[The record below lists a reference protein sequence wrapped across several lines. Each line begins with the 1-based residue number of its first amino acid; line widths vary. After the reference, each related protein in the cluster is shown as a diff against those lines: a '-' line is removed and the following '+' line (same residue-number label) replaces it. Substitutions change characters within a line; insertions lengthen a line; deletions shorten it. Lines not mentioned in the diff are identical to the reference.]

1 VNVQPTALP
10 EVLVIEP
17 RVFADDRG
25 SFFESYNKAAFAA
38 ATGFDGEFVQDNHS
52 RSRRGVIRGLHYQLA
67 PDEQG
72 KVVRC
77 IRGEVFDV
85 AVDVRRSSSGFGQWA
100 GVVLSEDDYRQLW
113 VPAGFAHGFM
123 ALSEVAEV
131 VYKATSYYAPA
142 SERVIRWDDPSIA
155 IEWPDLGV
163 DPILAEKDA
172 AAPLLEA
179 TEVFP

>member
-1 VNVQPTALP
+1 MNVQPTALP